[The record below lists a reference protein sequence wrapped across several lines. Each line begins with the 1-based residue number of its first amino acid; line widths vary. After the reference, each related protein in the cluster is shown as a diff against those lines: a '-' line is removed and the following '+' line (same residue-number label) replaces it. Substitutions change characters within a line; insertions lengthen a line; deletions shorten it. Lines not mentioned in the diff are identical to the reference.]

1 MKIEIFKLLIENI
14 NKLNPLD
21 FIIIF
26 VLFALVIFNCY
37 YFLRWIYRDVYET
50 QQKSLHIKNGIISDL
65 EKKST
70 LIEQHRQII
79 EDRMNS
85 FSSYALFLESQLEK
99 VHHEKNKTEEERDL
113 LKRNASKLL
122 YTIVLLFFA
131 TGILEVFENWRGI
144 ITEAAKLADEGKVPK
159 NEKALHYLVRIADIE
174 KRVIEAMSTVNC
186 LVVPTPKEA
195 FERLSVSKLPVPE
208 LVEFDLKSVMEELKK
223 MSEEMQKSYLEILH
237 ANVNSSQS

>member
-1 MKIEIFKLLIENI
+1 M
-14 NKLNPLD
+14 
-21 FIIIF
+21 
-26 VLFALVIFNCY
+26 
-37 YFLRWIYRDVYET
+37 
-50 QQKSLHIKNGIISDL
+50 
-65 EKKST
+65 
-70 LIEQHRQII
+70 
-79 EDRMNS
+79 
-85 FSSYALFLESQLEK
+85 
-99 VHHEKNKTEEERDL
+99 
-113 LKRNASKLL
+113 
-122 YTIVLLFFA
+122 
-131 TGILEVFENWRGI
+131 FENWRGI